1 MSSDFVDRVG
11 KMETNNIDKSL
22 IAQLKEAT
30 PSSSNKKRKKGVQSD
45 GEESN

>member
-11 KMETNNIDKSL
+11 KMETNIVKSL